1 MFISLPTVVLTLE
14 EVKSSSN
21 VAFFLLLFWGLG
33 LGGWGGGWSLMLCHI
48 PSAMLSFPD
57 MFGALSELSQAG
69 MSFPICMEQGERV
82 GRKRRTSPGK
92 AARFAI
98 FAMEHFFFFSIFLTP
113 HLSFSFSFTPVI

>member
-1 MFISLPTVVLTLE
+1 
-14 EVKSSSN
+14 
-21 VAFFLLLFWGLG
+21 
-33 LGGWGGGWSLMLCHI
+33 MLCHI

-69 MSFPICMEQGERV
+69 MLFPICMEQGERV
-82 GRKRRTSPGK
+82 GRKRWTSPGK

-98 FAMEHFFFFSIFLTP
+98 FATEHFFFSIFLSP